1 LVDEG
6 EAGGA
11 VVPVPPRPRVL
22 LAEDY
27 EALLVALR
35 RLLSPSCE
43 VVGSVADGV
52 AVVDAAIRLR
62 PDVIVLDLNLPTIN
76 GLEACRRIKEALPL
90 SKVVVITATDDE
102 AVRTRAFELGASS
115 FLLKQCIAEELEPI
129 IQQAFLGDRGIRPTE
144 S

>member
-1 LVDEG
+1 LVDNR

-11 VVPVPPRPRVL
+11 VRQAPPRPRVL

-52 AVVDAAIRLR
+52 AVVDAAMRLR
-62 PDVIVLDLNLPTIN
+62 PDVIVLDLNRPTIN
-76 GLEACRRIKEALPL
+76 GLEACRRIKAALPL

-102 AVRTRAFELGASS
+102 AIRTSAFEFGATA
-115 FLLKQCIAEELEPI
+115 FVLKQRIAEELDTI
-129 IQQAFLGDRGIRPTE
+129 IQQAFLDDRGTGAT
-144 S
+144 

>member
-1 LVDEG
+1 LVDNG

-11 VVPVPPRPRVL
+11 VRQAPRRPRVL

-62 PDVIVLDLNLPTIN
+62 PDVVVLDLNLPTIN
-76 GLEACRRIKEALPL
+76 GLEACRRIKAALPL

-102 AVRTRAFELGASS
+102 ALRASALEFGATA
-115 FLLKQCIAEELEPI
+115 FVLKQRIAEELDPI
-129 IQQAFLGDRGIRPTE
+129 IQQAFLDDRGAVR

>member
-1 LVDEG
+1 MVDNP

-11 VVPVPPRPRVL
+11 VRQAPPRPRVL

-35 RLLSPSCE
+35 RLLSPSCD

-52 AVVDAAIRLR
+52 AVVDAAMRLR
-62 PDVIVLDLNLPTIN
+62 PDVVVLDLNLPTIN
-76 GLEACRRIKEALPL
+76 GLEACRRIKEARPL
-90 SKVVVITATDDE
+90 SKVVVITATDDD
-102 AVRTRAFELGASS
+102 AVRTRAFELGASA
-115 FLLKQCIAEELEPI
+115 FVLKQRIAEELDAI
-129 IQQAFLGDRGIRPTE
+129 IQQAFAVR

>member
-1 LVDEG
+1 LVDNR

-11 VVPVPPRPRVL
+11 GRQVPRRPRVL

-52 AVVDAAIRLR
+52 AVVDAAIGLR

-102 AVRTRAFELGASS
+102 AVRTRAFELGASA
-115 FLLKQCIAEELEPI
+115 FVLKQRIAEELDAI
-129 IQQAFLGDRGIRPTE
+129 IQQAFAVR